1 MLHAWF
7 YPLSC
12 VLSTLWSTFHMIS
25 WTNLLTRATVPAA
38 CFLLFLVPGSQK
50 MNILGIGRDKSQSYY
65 FPGRLTE
72 PEGESERGHR
82 VATPPLGAG
91 PPWPRQG
98 MVLAPWPATDLA
110 SFAYT
115 SLPIP
120 KP

>member
-1 MLHAWF
+1 
-7 YPLSC
+7 
-12 VLSTLWSTFHMIS
+12 MIS
-25 WTNLLTRATVPAA
+25 WTNLLIRATVPVA

-91 PPWPRQG
+91 NPRPRQG
-98 MVLAPWPATDLA
+98 MVWAPLAGHRPCL
-110 SFAYT
+110 
-115 SLPIP
+115 LRL
-120 KP
+120 